1 MNSDELKKKLNKDII
16 EKLHSNQLYR
26 EAIRIAPEDEKNKI
40 KNVAEQFAFQMFSII
55 NLANTKIEEE
65 KEKKNDK
72 SSASIVKEE
81 EVSKE

>member
-1 MNSDELKKKLNKDII
+1 MNDDELEKKLNKDII

-26 EAIRIAPEDEKNKI
+26 EAMRIAPEDEKSKI
-40 KNVAEQFAFQMFSII
+40 SNAAEQFAVQFFSII
-55 NLANTKIEEE
+55 NLANTKIQEE

-72 SSASIVKEE
+72 SGDNIVKEE